1 MNESGRIPCGQTFNW
16 RYSISLFPLFR
27 VSSSFK
33 TTVFLLLY
41 IRGIKISNLFKI
53 FLVIFVAIQ
62 PLHSYTTIN
71 LSNSNNNNG
80 FELLHAELCGTKY
93 TNSISHSQKISNFL
107 DRINSAVIEG
117 MAVDCV
123 CCESLDITS
132 LDSLHLTSNI
142 FSLSKAPLI
151 LDKLFYVR
159 NVKKFISYT
168 NQVRAPPIVL

>member
-53 FLVIFVAIQ
+53 FLVIFVEIQ

-71 LSNSNNNNG
+71 LSNSNNNG

-93 TNSISHSQKISNFL
+93 TNSISHYQRISNFL
-107 DRINSAVIEG
+107 DSINSAVIED

-132 LDSLHLTSNI
+132 LDIFNLTFNN
-142 FSLSKAPLI
+142 FLLSKVSLTLNKNFYAP
-151 LDKLFYVR
+151 
-159 NVKKFISYT
+159 NVKSLTPYT
-168 NQVRAPPIVL
+168 NQVRAPPIV